1 MARSNRQN
9 RMQMVLLS
17 LVSIGGTLALFGA
30 VPLLA
35 DLSAMM
41 EPQTT
46 ASPPAASDVQAN

>member
-9 RMQMVLLS
+9 RIQMVLLS

-35 DLSAMM
+35 DLSAMI

-46 ASPPAASDVQAN
+46 ASPPVVSDVQAN

>member
-1 MARSNRQN
+1 MIF
-9 RMQMVLLS
+9 LS

-35 DLSAMM
+35 DLSPVI

-46 ASPPAASDVQAN
+46 ASPPAYFDVHAN

>member
-1 MARSNRQN
+1 MARSTRQN
-9 RMQMVLLS
+9 RIQMLLLS

-35 DLSAMM
+35 DLSPMT

-46 ASPPAASDVQAN
+46 ASPPASSDVQAN